1 MSVLHLVILGLC
13 AVGSAATDAAGIA
26 HLEQNANAPGVT
38 VLPSGLQYRVIRASP
53 TPDAP
58 MPAVD
63 SPCVCHYQGSL
74 IDGTVFDSSVRRGAP
89 STFAPNKVVKGW
101 AEALQLMREGDKWE
115 LTIPSNLAYGDR
127 GSPPRIP
134 GGAVLVYELEF
145 IKVGEASAFSFG
157 WIDFANPQLLFSAV
171 MTALFLYKIFPLT
184 GGGKTGA
191 TGATVSLE
199 EAVKSPEN
207 PTVFFDITIGD
218 EDAGRIEMVLFKAH
232 FPKTAENFRALC
244 TGEMGTG
251 KSGKK
256 LHYAGS
262 SFHRVF
268 PNIMCLG
275 GDITAGNG
283 TGGES
288 IYGAMFDD
296 EFDKGVVGHTEPL
309 LLSMANTGP
318 NTNGSQF
325 FLTTKPTPHLDGKH
339 VVFGKV
345 VTGWDTMK
353 KIEGVGSGTGLTAKP
368 VTIAACG
375 EVTKKSD

>member
-218 EDAGRIEMVLFKAH
+218 EGKERQEAALRRVVLPSRVPEHHVPGRRH
-232 FPKTAENFRALC
+232 
-244 TGEMGTG
+244 
-251 KSGKK
+251 
-256 LHYAGS
+256 
-262 SFHRVF
+262 HRRKWHGRRVDLRR
-268 PNIMCLG
+268 NVRRRVRQG
-275 GDITAGNG
+275 
-283 TGGES
+283 
-288 IYGAMFDD
+288 
-296 EFDKGVVGHTEPL
+296 
-309 LLSMANTGP
+309 
-318 NTNGSQF
+318 
-325 FLTTKPTPHLDGKH
+325 
-339 VVFGKV
+339 VFGKV

>member
-38 VLPSGLQYRVIRASP
+38 VLPSGLQYRVITASP
-53 TPDAP
+53 TPDGR
-58 MPAVD
+58 MPAVN
-63 SPCVCHYQGSL
+63 SPCVCHYHGSL
-74 IDGTVFDSSVRRGAP
+74 IDGTVFDSSVKRGSP
-89 STFAPNKVVKGW
+89 LTFAPNQVIKGW
-101 AEALQLMREGDKWE
+101 TEALQLMHEGDKWE
-115 LTIPSNLAYGDR
+115 LTIPSDLAYGDR
-127 GSPPRIP
+127 GSPPKIP
-134 GGAVLVYELEF
+134 GGSVLVFELEL
-145 IKVGEASAFSFG
+145 ITVKEASAFSVG
-157 WIDFANPQLLFSAV
+157 GIDFANPQLLFSAA
-171 MTALFLYKIFPLT
+171 MLALFLYKNFAT
-184 GGGKTGA
+184 GGGAKGPK
-191 TGATVSLE
+191 VSLE
-199 EAVKSPEN
+199 EAMKSPAN
-207 PTVFFDITIGD
+207 PTVFFDMKIGD
-218 EDAGRIEMVLFKAH
+218 EDAGRIEMVLFKEH
-232 FPKTAENFRALC
+232 FPKTAENFRMLC
-244 TGEMGTG
+244 TGEMGIG
-251 KSGKK
+251 RSGKK

-345 VTGWDTMK
+345 VTGGDVVK
-353 KIEGVGSGTGLTAKP
+353 RIEGVGSGSGRTSKA
-368 VTIAACG
+368 VTIAGCG
-375 EVTKKSD
+375 EVTKKTE